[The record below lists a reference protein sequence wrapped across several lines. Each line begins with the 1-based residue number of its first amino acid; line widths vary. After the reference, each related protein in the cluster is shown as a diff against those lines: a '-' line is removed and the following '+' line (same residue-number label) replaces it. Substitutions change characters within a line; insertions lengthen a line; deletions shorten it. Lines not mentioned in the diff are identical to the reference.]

1 MRTTIDRGGRVVIP
15 KALRE
20 KAGLKPGSE
29 VLIRCEE
36 GTIEIRAPRQKGR
49 LVRENGFLV
58 WEPPPGTPV
67 WTSEEIERARQEIR
81 DEREDGIVR
90 RAMGLDDD
98 EDWS

>member
-1 MRTTIDRGGRVVIP
+1 MKTTIDHGGRVVIP

-67 WTSEEIERARQEIR
+67 WTSEEIQRARQEIR
-81 DEREDGIVR
+81 EERENRILHPEG
-90 RAMGLDDD
+90 DDD